1 MRDLMMAGAALLL
14 LGLSFRNVFGAYL
27 LWGWFGLIAVQGYL
41 YGFMRGVPYVQ
52 IFALIAL
59 LMLLL
64 GKNNEK
70 VPYKANGASLLMV
83 IFGVHCVLA
92 ATLAYPGLAR
102 NWELCTNVLKTLLF
116 CLVMPLV
123 VTQRYRFHALI
134 VIVTIGISF
143 HGLIDGLKFLAS
155 GGAHRAIGNI
165 KYGDNNHFAMV
176 LVMSMPLLLYLYQY
190 SKSKLARMGFIGVFF
205 VTCLA
210 VVATGSRGALITLLA
225 VGAWLV
231 LISRRKL
238 RYLFT
243 ALLAAVLIVSLAPER
258 WTTRMSTIETAEQD
272 SSFMGRVIAWKRASA
287 IALDYPILGGGF
299 HAGQSPQLFLEYNY
313 KQGLLGFVST
323 PPGRYPAASHSIY
336 FEVLGDLGF
345 IGLFW
350 FLLLMFYPFSL
361 RRRIRSLAYSR
372 GKECDWAGDCSD
384 MLAASMVAFLVGGA
398 ALSAAYF
405 EVPYIIVMIMQIL
418 LFILERDSSNP
429 SDPPTAVIGKS

>member
-1 MRDLMMAGAALLL
+1 MMAGAALLL
-14 LGLSFRNVFGAYL
+14 LGLSLRNVFGAYL

-41 YGFMRGVPYVQ
+41 YGFMREAPYVQ
-52 IFALIAL
+52 VFALIAL
-59 LMLLL
+59 LLLLL
-64 GKNNEK
+64 GKDKEK
-70 VPYKANGASLLMV
+70 LPYKADGTSLLMV
-83 IFGVHCVLA
+83 MFGVHCVLS
-92 ATLAYPGLAR
+92 ATFAYPGLAR

-123 VTQRYRFHALI
+123 VTKRYRLHAVI
-134 VIVTIGISF
+134 VMVTIGVSF

-155 GGAHRAIGNI
+155 GGAHRAIGNF

-176 LVMSMPLLLYLYQY
+176 LIMGMPLLLYLYQY
-190 SKSKLARMGFIGVFF
+190 SKNKLARSGFLGVFF
-205 VTCLA
+205 LSCLG
-210 VVATGSRGALITLLA
+210 VVATGSRGALITLFA
-225 VGAWLV
+225 VGGWLA
-231 LISRRKL
+231 LISRKKL

-243 ALLAAVLIVSLAPER
+243 ALLAAVLIVSLAPEH

-287 IALDYPILGGGF
+287 IALDYPVLGGGF
-299 HAGQSPQLFLEYNY
+299 HAGQAPQLFQQYNY

-323 PPGRYPAASHSIY
+323 PPGSYPAASHSIY

-350 FLLLMFYPFSL
+350 FLLLVFYPILL
-361 RRRIRSLAYSR
+361 RRRIRLLAYSR
-372 GKECDWAGDCSD
+372 GKEYDWARDCSD

-405 EVPYIIVMIMQIL
+405 ELPYIIVMIMQML
-418 LFILERDSSNP
+418 LFILERDSSNQSAP
-429 SDPPTAVIGKS
+429 HPAVIGKS